1 MLNSVLGKKIGM
13 TQVFDAKG
21 NVVPVTVV
29 DISNLFVTQIKTPE
43 KDGYTAVQ
51 VGMLRKRYR
60 GESFSPAWLEAKK
73 DIFLHIREVQAE
85 HISELTQGQALT
97 IDNSSIQEGM
107 KVVVTGT
114 SKGLGFQGVVK
125 RWGFAGGPKAHGS
138 KFHRRPG
145 SSGNMRRQGEVL
157 KGKKFP
163 GHMGTDQVSV
173 KGLTVV
179 RIDRENGCLFIKGA
193 LPGKKES
200 LVLVKKQGN

>member
-13 TQVFDAKG
+13 TQIFDAKG

-51 VGMLRKRYR
+51 VGMLRNRYR
-60 GESFSPAWLEAKK
+60 GESFSPSWLQTKK

-85 HISELTQGQALT
+85 QTSDLTQGQALT
-97 IDNSSIQEGM
+97 VDNSSIQEGI

-125 RWGFAGGPKAHGS
+125 RWGFGGGPKAHGS

-193 LPGKKES
+193 LPGKKDS